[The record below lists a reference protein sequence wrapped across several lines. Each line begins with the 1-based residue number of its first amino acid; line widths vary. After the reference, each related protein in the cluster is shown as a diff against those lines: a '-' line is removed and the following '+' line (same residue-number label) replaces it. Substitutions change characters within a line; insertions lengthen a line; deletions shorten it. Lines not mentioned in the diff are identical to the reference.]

1 MMRQENP
8 LSGRRTVIV
17 CMMLL
22 IAALHLFR
30 VGSYLEG
37 GLFNFYYSYFS
48 DFALPFGGYFLLFM
62 AESQVPVLKFW
73 QSKMAVAFLVPSVA
87 ETCQFFGLPVLGST
101 FDWFDYATYAAGTI
115 SAVLV
120 DRQVFSRLFKFWAM
134 ENIESG

>member
-87 ETCQFFGLPVLGST
+87 ETCQFQPFWSTGRCSPGYLNFGLWRILRAGRRVANAPL
-101 FDWFDYATYAAGTI
+101 DYPME
-115 SAVLV
+115 
-120 DRQVFSRLFKFWAM
+120 RLLPIAK
-134 ENIESG
+134 